1 MLGNTIVKR
10 KIFIKLIYIK
20 KKVYFLH
27 GVIGSNKSE
36 TTLYIS
42 SYENFTNQLNQIKV
56 IITLKLSK
64 SVPADAVIPIVMIC
78 LKKV

>member
-20 KKVYFLH
+20 KKVYFLY

-42 SYENFTNQLNQIKV
+42 SYENFTN
-56 IITLKLSK
+56 
-64 SVPADAVIPIVMIC
+64 
-78 LKKV
+78 